1 MPKIVVR
8 PRAKV
13 VSPYQ
18 LRNLKMS
25 IGGFTLFSDLL
36 ARGVVEG
43 YLPARTH
50 EAREW
55 FREKAS
61 QQHTDRTRLIAHAKD
76 HRGRNRAVV
85 GRMYFY
91 LYDPKTKD
99 DLPYYDI
106 FPLVF
111 PIERYPDGFLGINL
125 HYLPLKWRA
134 KLMDALYSTINN
146 DLYDYTT
153 KLRISYNILK
163 RATKFKAFRP
173 CVKRYL
179 YSHVRSKFIEVYA
192 AEWDMALML
201 PVASFKKATQA
212 KVHRDSVKM
221 IQGR

>member
-8 PRAKV
+8 PRKKV
-13 VSPYQ
+13 ISPYQ
-18 LRNLKMS
+18 LRGLKMS
-25 IGGFTLFSDLL
+25 VGGFTLFSDIL

-43 YLPARTH
+43 YLPARTQ

-55 FREKAS
+55 FREKAYH
-61 QQHTDRTRLIAHAKD
+61 QRTDRDRLIAHARD
-76 HRGRNRAVV
+76 HRGRARATV
-85 GRMYFY
+85 GRMYFF

-99 DLPYYDI
+99 ELPYYDR

-125 HYLPLKWRA
+125 HYLPYKWRA
-134 KLMDALYSTINN
+134 KLMDALYQTINN

-153 KLRISYNILK
+153 KLRISYKILK
-163 RATKFKAFRP
+163 RAMKFRAFRP

-179 YSHVRSKFIEVYA
+179 TNHVRSKFIEVYA

-201 PVASFKKATQA
+201 PVAAFKKAPEA
-212 KVHRDSVKM
+212 KVHRDSVRQILKN
-221 IQGR
+221 